1 MTTRAR
7 LLALLVLLIVAAGG
21 LYLHTLMRRVR
32 SQNAQPSEE
41 SARTKLAQATLYA
54 QNGPQ
59 QSVTLFFPSSD
70 AGVLLQES
78 RRLTLAANDPDRIR
92 EIFLALLEGSGQGRS
107 QPLPAGAEL
116 RAAFL
121 APDGTAYL
129 DLAGASLPLFNPGIS
144 SETLAVYSIVDSICV
159 NIPAVKRVKF
169 LVQGQEV
176 DTLNGH
182 VDLTQ
187 AFVPDINPNSSAP

>member
-1 MTTRAR
+1 MTTRAK
-7 LLALLVLLIVAAGG
+7 LLTLLFLVAVAGG
-21 LYLHTLMRRVR
+21 GVYLRALMLRLR
-32 SQNAQPSEE
+32 SQSPPRSEE
-41 SARTKLAQATLYA
+41 SARAKLAEGTLHA

-59 QSVTLFFPSSD
+59 QTVTLFFPSND
-70 AGVLLQES
+70 EDVLLQET
-78 RRLTLAANDPDRIR
+78 RRLTLAADDTDRIR
-92 EIFLALLEGSGQGRS
+92 QIFLTLLEGSEQGRA

-129 DLAGASLPLFNPGIS
+129 DLAGGSLPLFNPGIG

-176 DTLNGH
+176 DTLSGH

-187 AFVPDINPNSSAP
+187 AFVPDTNLSSPAP